1 MKQNLTSFGLEL
13 KSVFEFHWENPVF
26 LYLLPLPF
34 LLFLIKNVWQRRK
47 RSKIILSFPTA
58 LVQNKLNRILSFI
71 PDVIQGLLLLS
82 LIIAIS
88 KPYKAIVHHKKEAQG
103 IDIALAIDLSSS
115 MLNNDVKPT
124 RLEVAKNVAIEF
136 IKKRHSDPIALIAFA
151 GEPYLAS
158 PITLDNAY
166 LQAAIGG
173 LDSKLIQEEGTALG
187 DALGMAINQLRD
199 NDNPKKICIIISDG
213 NNTAGNLD
221 PIISAKL
228 AKKFQVKVYTIAVGD
243 TRPSLDPVDE
253 STLRTIAE
261 KTNGKFF
268 RARNKQTLQMI
279 FQEIDQLEKTKIN
292 YITWT
297 ERQNQSFFFVK
308 LAFVLFVLGLLLR
321 LTWISNMLED

>member
-47 RSKIILSFPTA
+47 RSKIILSFPTP

>member
-1 MKQNLTSFGLEL
+1 MKTMFTSYGIEWE
-13 KSVFEFHWENPVF
+13 SIFEFHWENPVF

-47 RSKIILSFPTA
+47 RSKIVLSFSTP

-71 PDVIQGLLLLS
+71 PDIIQGILLLS

-88 KPYKAIVHHKKEAQG
+88 EPYKAIVHHKKEAQG

-115 MLNNDVKPT
+115 MLNKDVKPS

-136 IKKRHSDPIALIAFA
+136 IKKRKSDPIALIAFA
-151 GEPYLAS
+151 GEPYLAC

-166 LQAAIGG
+166 LQAAVGG

-187 DALGMAINQLRD
+187 DALGMSINQLRD
-199 NDNPKKICIIISDG
+199 NSNPKKISIIISDG

-221 PIISAKL
+221 PIISAEL
-228 AKKFQVKVYTIAVGD
+228 AKKFRVKVYSIAVGD
-243 TRPSLDPVDE
+243 TKPSLDPVDE
-253 STLRTIAE
+253 STLRSIAE
-261 KTNGKFF
+261 KTKGKFF

-279 FQEIDQLEKTKIN
+279 FQEIDQIEKTKIN
-292 YITWT
+292 HITWT
-297 ERQNQSFFFVK
+297 EHKDQSYFFIK
-308 LAFVLFVLGLLLR
+308 LAFVFFILGLLLR
-321 LTWISNMLED
+321 LTWISNTLED